1 MHTVCLEILLYLTIV
16 FFLLTLVTFNFII
29 FFTVHIKIAVS
40 FHSKKVLENRWSQ
53 IPAYLESEN
62 TLSVFE
68 EDISIFSRYQI

>member
-1 MHTVCLEILLYLTIV
+1 MHTVCLEILLYLTIL

-29 FFTVHIKIAVS
+29 FFTVHIKTAIS

-62 TLSVFE
+62 TFSVFE
-68 EDISIFSRYQI
+68 EDISICSRYQI

>member
-1 MHTVCLEILLYLTIV
+1 MHTVCLEFLLYLTIL
-16 FFLLTLVTFNFII
+16 FFLLTLVMFNFII
-29 FFTVHIKIAVS
+29 LFTVHIKIAIS

-68 EDISIFSRYQI
+68 EDISIF